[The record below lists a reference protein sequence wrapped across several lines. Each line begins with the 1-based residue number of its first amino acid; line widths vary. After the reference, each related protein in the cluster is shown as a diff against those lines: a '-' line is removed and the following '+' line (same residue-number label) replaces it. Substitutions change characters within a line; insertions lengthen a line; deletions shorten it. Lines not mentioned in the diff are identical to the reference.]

1 MAIYSYQAS
10 TRDGNMVEGV
20 IEAADDKAVIERL
33 KDAGAIPIK
42 VTAQKENIR
51 TKIHLR
57 SSRKDLQAFTT
68 ELSVLLNAGLTL
80 DRSLQIVSDVSGSDE
95 IKGVVQSLL
104 KSIREGNTFSDAL
117 QKYPKIFPRMYV
129 NMIRAGEASGVLNVI
144 LEKLNEYLESSR
156 ELREHIISAMI
167 YPAILIITGGI
178 SIIIL
183 LTFVLP
189 KFSVIF
195 AELGGALPLPT
206 QILLSLSEGLRAFW
220 WIMLLTIAAGW
231 VAFRYYLKSD
241 GGRYRWD
248 AFKIRIMGELIGKL
262 ETVRFCRTLGLLLK
276 SGVPLLQALNN
287 ARDVIGNQVI
297 ASALGAVSKGAKEG
311 KGISAPL
318 TEAGVLPALAM
329 SMIKVGEETGQL
341 DTMLLKVAAAYEK
354 SLQETIKR
362 FVSLLEPAMILIMGL
377 IIGFI
382 VISMLV
388 AIFSITDLPV

>member
-1 MAIYSYQAS
+1 VAVYSYWAS
-10 TRDGNMVEGV
+10 TKDGNMVEGV
-20 IEAADDKAVIERL
+20 IEAADDKAVIERV
-33 KDAGAIPIK
+33 KDTGAIPIK
-42 VTAQKENIR
+42 IKAQKENIR
-51 TKIHLR
+51 AKIRPR
-57 SSRKDLQAFTT
+57 SYRRDLQAFTT

-80 DRSLQIVSDVSGSDE
+80 DRSLHIISDISGSDE
-95 IKGVVQSLL
+95 IRSVVKSLL

-117 QKYPKIFPRMYV
+117 QKHLKIFPRMYI
-129 NMIRAGEASGVLNVI
+129 NMIRAGEGSGVLNI
-144 LEKLNEYLESSR
+144 IMEKLNEYLESSR
-156 ELREHIISAMI
+156 ELRENIVSAMI

-195 AELGGALPLPT
+195 AELGGILPLPT
-206 QILLSLSEGLRAFW
+206 QILLYLSHGLREFW
-220 WIMLLTIAAGW
+220 WILLLAITAVW
-231 VAFRYYLKSD
+231 VAFHYYLKSD
-241 GGRYRWD
+241 GGRYLWD
-248 AFKIRIMGELIGKL
+248 SFKIRIMGEVIEKL
-262 ETVRFCRTLGLLLK
+262 ETIRFCRTLGLLLK

-318 TEAGVLPALAM
+318 AEAGVLPSLAM

-341 DTMLLKVAAAYEK
+341 DTMLLKVATAYEK

-362 FVSLLEPAMILIMGL
+362 FVSLLEPIMILIMGL
-377 IIGFI
+377 VIGFI

>member
-1 MAIYSYQAS
+1 M
-10 TRDGNMVEGV
+10 DGNMLEGV
-20 IEAADDKAVIERL
+20 IEASDEKTAIERL
-33 KDAGAIPIK
+33 KDTGAIPIK

-51 TKIHLR
+51 TKIRIR
-57 SSRKDLQAFTT
+57 SSRKDLLAFTT

-80 DRSLQIVSDVSGSDE
+80 DRSLHIISDISESNE
-95 IKGVVQSLL
+95 IKTVVQSLL

-117 QKYPKIFPRMYV
+117 QKHLKIFPRMYI
-129 NMIRAGEASGVLNVI
+129 NMVRAGEASGVLNII

-156 ELREHIISAMI
+156 ELREHIVSAMI

-183 LTFVLP
+183 LTFVIP

-195 AELGGALPLPT
+195 AELGGVLPLPT
-206 QILLSLSEGLRAFW
+206 RILLSLSNGLRTFW
-220 WIMLLTIAAGW
+220 WILLPAVAAGW
-231 VAFRYYLKSD
+231 VTFHYYTKSD
-241 GGRYRWD
+241 AGRYRWD
-248 AFKIRIMGELIGKL
+248 AFKIRIIGEVIEKL
-262 ETVRFCRTLGLLLK
+262 ETVRFCKTLGLLLR

-318 TEAGVLPALAM
+318 AEAGVLPPMAM

-341 DTMLLKVAAAYEK
+341 DTMLLKVSTAYEK

-362 FVSLLEPAMILIMGL
+362 FVNLLEPVMILIMGL
-377 IIGFI
+377 VIGFI

-388 AIFSITDLPV
+388 AIFSITDLPM

>member
-10 TRDGNMVEGV
+10 TMDGNMVEGV
-20 IEAADDKAVIERL
+20 IDAADEKSAIERL
-33 KDAGAIPIK
+33 KDTGAIPIK
-42 VTAQKENIR
+42 VTVQKENIR
-51 TKIHLR
+51 TKIRLR

-68 ELSVLLNAGLTL
+68 ELSILLNAGLTL
-80 DRSLQIVSDVSGSDE
+80 DRSLHIVSDISGSNE
-95 IKGVVQSLL
+95 IKSVVQSLL
-104 KSIREGNTFSDAL
+104 GYIREGNAFSEAL
-117 QKYPKIFPRMYV
+117 QKHPKIFPRMYI

-144 LEKLNEYLESSR
+144 LEKLNEYLESSS

-167 YPAILIITGGI
+167 YPAILVITGGI

-195 AELGGALPLPT
+195 AELGGALPMPT
-206 QILLSLSEGLRAFW
+206 QILLSFSNGLKTSW
-220 WIMLLTIAAGW
+220 WILLLAAAAGW
-231 VAFRYYLKSD
+231 VTFHYYIKSD
-241 GGRYRWD
+241 KGRYRWD
-248 AFKIRIMGELIGKL
+248 AFKIRIMGEVIGKL

-287 ARDVIGNQVI
+287 ARDVIGNHVI
-297 ASALGAVSKGAKEG
+297 ASALGAVSKWAKEG

-318 TEAGVLPALAM
+318 EKAGVLPSLAM

-341 DTMLLKVAAAYEK
+341 DTMLLKVAMAYEK

-362 FVSLLEPAMILIMGL
+362 FVNFLEPVMILIMGL
-377 IIGFI
+377 IISFI

>member
-1 MAIYSYQAS
+1 
-10 TRDGNMVEGV
+10 MVEGV

-51 TKIHLR
+51 TKIHLQ

-80 DRSLQIVSDVSGSDE
+80 DRSLHIVSDVSGSDE

-104 KSIREGNTFSDAL
+104 KSIREGNAFSDAL

-206 QILLSLSEGLRAFW
+206 QILLSLSEGLRVFW
-220 WIMLLTIAAGW
+220 WIILLTIAAGW
-231 VAFRYYLKSD
+231 AAFRYYLKSD
-241 GGRYRWD
+241 EGRYRWD
-248 AFKIRIMGELIGKL
+248 AFKIRIMGEVIGKL

-318 TEAGVLPALAM
+318 VEAGVLPALAM

>member
-10 TRDGNMVEGV
+10 TMDGNMVEGV
-20 IEAADDKAVIERL
+20 IDAADEKAAIERL
-33 KDAGAIPIK
+33 KDTGAIPIK
-42 VTAQKENIR
+42 VTVQKENIR
-51 TKIHLR
+51 TKIRLR

-68 ELSVLLNAGLTL
+68 ELSILLNAGLTL
-80 DRSLQIVSDVSGSDE
+80 DRSLHIVSDISGSNE
-95 IKGVVQSLL
+95 IKSVVQSLL
-104 KSIREGNTFSDAL
+104 GYIREGNAFSEAL
-117 QKYPKIFPRMYV
+117 QKHPKIFPRMYI

-144 LEKLNEYLESSR
+144 LEKLNEYLESSS

-167 YPAILIITGGI
+167 YPAILVITGGI

-195 AELGGALPLPT
+195 AELGGALPMPT
-206 QILLSLSEGLRAFW
+206 QILLSFSNGLKTSW
-220 WIMLLTIAAGW
+220 WILLLAAAAGW
-231 VAFRYYLKSD
+231 VTFHYYIKSD
-241 GGRYRWD
+241 KGRYRWD
-248 AFKIRIMGELIGKL
+248 AFKIRIMGEVIGKL

-287 ARDVIGNQVI
+287 ARDVIGNHVI

-318 TEAGVLPALAM
+318 EKAGVLPSLAM

-341 DTMLLKVAAAYEK
+341 DTMLLKVAMAYEK

-362 FVSLLEPAMILIMGL
+362 FVNFLEPVMILIMGL
-377 IIGFI
+377 IISFI

>member
-1 MAIYSYQAS
+1 M
-10 TRDGNMVEGV
+10 DGNMVEGV
-20 IEAADDKAVIERL
+20 IDAADEKSAIERL
-33 KDAGAIPIK
+33 KDTGAIPIK
-42 VTAQKENIR
+42 VTVQKENIR
-51 TKIHLR
+51 TKIRLR

-68 ELSVLLNAGLTL
+68 ELSILLNAGLTL
-80 DRSLQIVSDVSGSDE
+80 DRSLHIVSDISGSNE
-95 IKGVVQSLL
+95 IKSVVQSLL
-104 KSIREGNTFSDAL
+104 GYIREGNAFSEAL
-117 QKYPKIFPRMYV
+117 QKHPKIFPRMYI

-144 LEKLNEYLESSR
+144 LEKLNEYLESSS

-167 YPAILIITGGI
+167 YPAILVITGGI

-195 AELGGALPLPT
+195 AELGGALPMPT
-206 QILLSLSEGLRAFW
+206 QILLSFSNGLKTSW
-220 WIMLLTIAAGW
+220 WILLLAAAAGW
-231 VAFRYYLKSD
+231 VTFHYYIKSD
-241 GGRYRWD
+241 KGRYRWD
-248 AFKIRIMGELIGKL
+248 AFKIRIMGEVIGKL

-287 ARDVIGNQVI
+287 ARDVIGNHVI

-318 TEAGVLPALAM
+318 EKAGVLPSLAM

-341 DTMLLKVAAAYEK
+341 DTMLLKVAMAYEK

-362 FVSLLEPAMILIMGL
+362 FVNFLEPVMILIMGL
-377 IIGFI
+377 IISFI

>member
-1 MAIYSYQAS
+1 
-10 TRDGNMVEGV
+10 MVEGV

>member
-1 MAIYSYQAS
+1 M
-10 TRDGNMVEGV
+10 DGNMVEGV
-20 IEAADDKAVIERL
+20 IDAADEKSAIERL
-33 KDAGAIPIK
+33 KDTRAIPIK
-42 VTAQKENIR
+42 VTVQKENIR
-51 TKIHLR
+51 TKIRLR

-68 ELSVLLNAGLTL
+68 ELSILLNAGLTL
-80 DRSLQIVSDVSGSDE
+80 DRSLHIVSDISGSNE
-95 IKGVVQSLL
+95 IKSVVQSLL
-104 KSIREGNTFSDAL
+104 GYIREGNAFSEAL
-117 QKYPKIFPRMYV
+117 QKHPKIFPRMYI

-144 LEKLNEYLESSR
+144 LEKLNEYLESSS

-167 YPAILIITGGI
+167 YPAILVITGGI

-195 AELGGALPLPT
+195 AELGGALPMPT
-206 QILLSLSEGLRAFW
+206 QILLSFSNGLKTSW
-220 WIMLLTIAAGW
+220 WILLLAAAAGW
-231 VAFRYYLKSD
+231 VTFHYYIKSD
-241 GGRYRWD
+241 KGRYRWD
-248 AFKIRIMGELIGKL
+248 AFKIRIMGEVIGKL

-287 ARDVIGNQVI
+287 ARDVIGNHVI

-318 TEAGVLPALAM
+318 EKAGVLPSLAM

-341 DTMLLKVAAAYEK
+341 DTMLLKVAMAYEK

-362 FVSLLEPAMILIMGL
+362 FVNFLEPVMILIMGL
-377 IIGFI
+377 IISFI